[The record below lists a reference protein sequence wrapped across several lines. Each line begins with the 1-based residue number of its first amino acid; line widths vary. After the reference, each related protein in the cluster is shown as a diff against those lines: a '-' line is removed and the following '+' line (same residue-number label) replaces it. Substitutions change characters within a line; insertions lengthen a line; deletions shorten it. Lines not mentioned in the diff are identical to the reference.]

1 MQKYTLARALAG
13 KKLITTDGE
22 ELGRL
27 IDFNVSEASGRIES
41 AIVEP
46 NPESGAANKLK
57 KDEGYIVV
65 PYSSIT
71 AVGDFII
78 VDRRVGSS
86 I

>member
-13 KKLITTDGE
+13 KKLITTEGE

-27 IDFNVSEASGRIES
+27 IDVNISEASGRIES
-41 AIVEP
+41 IIVEP
-46 NPESGAANKLK
+46 DLESGASKRLK
-57 KDEGYIVV
+57 IENGYIVV
-65 PYSSIT
+65 SYSSIT

-86 I
+86 L